1 MNRPFPTHGVQV
13 ADDEATLLEALQAD
27 GRIVIYDGHANFGF
41 SPSFTKSTH
50 KTIADFTNFGVKY
63 TDIPVHYR
71 GDGTER
77 DMMFYLDAPDLPALT
92 EDEAITLDHIHGEG
106 WGYLVLQQVQI
117 RDKALNYHLPFIG
130 DERFPNAGGIAP
142 NQFFTKQGEG
152 FNNEWH
158 FHRGSSK
165 RLMVTAPGDQVPK
178 NLRYKT
184 FFYNACSSGPHF
196 IENFRHGEFVYTTR
210 TCAVYKASKLFVEE
224 IVEGK
229 NTSEIIDIL
238 HSENAAVADDEATI
252 VYGVK
257 RFDP

>member
-63 TDIPVHYR
+63 TDIPQNYR
-71 GDGTER
+71 GNGAEPDVMPHFPE
-77 DMMFYLDAPDLPALT
+77 LPNDATPEMLAT
-92 EDEAITLDHIHGEG
+92 WEHIAEEG
-106 WGYLVLQQVQI
+106 WGYLVLQPGQI
-117 RDKALNYHLPFIG
+117 MGKALNYHLPFIG

-152 FNNEWH
+152 FNSEWH

-196 IENFRHGEFVYTTR
+196 IENFRHGEFVYTNQA
-210 TCAVYKASKLFVEE
+210 CAVYKGAKLFVKG

-229 NTSEIIDIL
+229 NTNQIIDIL
-238 HSENAAVADDEATI
+238 HDENAAMKAGI

-257 RFDP
+257 KFDQ